1 MEDSKKTAAD
11 ILGIKKL
18 NVLEQTVIR
27 GGLAVGHHHHDVG
40 SSHHHDSGTS
50 HHHDAGDS
58 HHHDA
63 FA

>member
-1 MEDSKKTAAD
+1 MEESKKDVSD

-27 GGLAVGHHHHDVG
+27 GGLAAGHHHHDHG

-50 HHHDAGDS
+50 HSHDVEE
-58 HHHDA
+58 
-63 FA
+63 